1 MKCFFLLKV
10 DIFKLA
16 VQEKSQIILAYHAS
30 IGTLLRHFSLWLL
43 GRLTFKNLIY
53 NRLPLSIN
61 PGKYISIPKSD
72 TLEKFQGTFSGTL
85 VKISNCKVFS
95 PFETIPGSLIRDWQF
110 LSDDNRAILKYA
122 PAQRICPLKNQL
134 SFLEPLDISKQTSDI
149 LKKFERTFPGKILTT
164 GHQVIYRFRN

>member
-1 MKCFFLLKV
+1 MECFFLLKV
-10 DIFKLA
+10 DIFKLT

-43 GRLTFKNLIY
+43 GRLTLKNLIY

-61 PGKYISIPKSD
+61 PGEYISIPKSD

-85 VKISNCKVFS
+85 VKISNCKLFS
-95 PFETIPGSLIRDWQF
+95 PFETMPGSLIRDWQF

-122 PAQRICPLKNQL
+122 PAQRICPLKKTNL
-134 SFLEPLDISKQTSDI
+134 VFWNRLTFLNKHLIFLRS
-149 LKKFERTFPGKILTT
+149 LKECFPEKFWLPGIKS
-164 GHQVIYRFRN
+164 